1 MEPKEVLK
9 LCKYYLVVN
18 KSLLLLCGQYDNT
31 HTQTHTMLEFVKIA
45 VSKGAK
51 LYASVSAGKD
61 SQAMCKAILNNGLNI
76 EKLVHADLG
85 RVEWAETKNHCE
97 AMAAEYNIPLVIV
110 KRNDGRD
117 LLAHW
122 QHRMN
127 QLKGQDKPFWSS
139 SSSRY
144 CTSDLKRAPINVFF
158 TSTGEDF
165 IISCEGLR
173 ADESAARAA
182 KSPLS
187 IRSNSSS
194 YYKGMT
200 AEEAINN
207 FKVGKK
213 LILNWYPIFNYSIH
227 DVWATYDMTDM
238 QLRTA
243 RVIYNSTSTVPAW
256 WPFHPAYVYGN
267 ERLSCVFCVLGS
279 KNDLENG
286 AKHNPELLQTLIGM
300 EKESGFTFKHNWSLQ
315 NLINQ

>member
-1 MEPKEVLK
+1 MFDLIK
-9 LCKYYLVVN
+9 LAVN
-18 KSLLLLCGQYDNT
+18 
-31 HTQTHTMLEFVKIA
+31 
-45 VSKGAK
+45 KGAK
-51 LYASVSAGKD
+51 LYASVSGGKD
-61 SQAMCKAILNNGLNI
+61 SQAMCKAILNNGLKI
-76 EKLVHADLG
+76 EQMVHADLG
-85 RVEWAETKNHCE
+85 RVEWAETKSHCE
-97 AMAAEYNIPLVIV
+97 AMAAEYRLPLAVV
-110 KRNDGRD
+110 RRNDGRD

-122 QHRMN
+122 QHRMK
-127 QLKGQDKPFWSS
+127 QLKGQNKPFWSS

-182 KSPLS
+182 KEPLS

-200 AEEAINN
+200 VEEAIAN
-207 FKVGKK
+207 FKPGKK
-213 LILNWYPIFNYSIH
+213 LILNWYPIFTYTTQ
-227 DVWATYDMTDM
+227 DVWATHEMTTTD
-238 QLRTA
+238 LNAA
-243 RVIYNSTSTVPAW
+243 RSAYKTTGTVPTW

-286 AKHNPELLQTLIGM
+286 AKHNPELLHTLIGM
-300 EKESGFTFKHNWSLQ
+300 ERESGFTFKNGWSLE
-315 NLINQ
+315 NLIAN